1 MHKLIIGCG
10 YLGERVAAAWTAC
23 GDDVSVLTR
32 SSARAERLAASGL
45 SPVIGDVLEPE
56 SLRQLPRADVVLYAV
71 GFDRTSESSKRSVY
85 VDGLRNVLVEIAQRS
100 RLFLYVSSTSVYG
113 QNGGELVDEASSTEP
128 QEENGHIC
136 LDAEA
141 VVCRFFD
148 RAKCSPEQGA
158 IILRLAG
165 IYGPGRLLT
174 RIEQLRSG
182 EPLSGNPDA
191 WLNLIHVDDA
201 VRAVL
206 AAEQRGQSGA
216 TYLVS
221 DDRPLR
227 RAEYY
232 SALAASVGA
241 PPPRFAEFNVNS
253 IERQQLNKRCV
264 NSRLRHEL
272 AVELKYPTVI
282 DGLAGLPELLQ

>member
-23 GDDVSVLTR
+23 GDEVSVLTR
-32 SSARAERLAASGL
+32 SSVRADRLAASGL
-45 SPVIGDVLEPE
+45 MPLIGDVLEPE
-56 SLRQLPRADVVLYAV
+56 SLRQLPRAEVVLYAV
-71 GFDRTSESSKRSVY
+71 GFDRTSESSKRAVY
-85 VDGLRNVLVEIAQRS
+85 VDGLRNVLAEIAPRC
-100 RLFLYVSSTSVYG
+100 RRFLYVSSTSVYG
-113 QNGGELVDEASSTEP
+113 QNGGELVDEGSSTEP
-128 QEENGHIC
+128 QEENGRIC

-141 VVCRFFD
+141 IVWHFLD
-148 RAKCSPEQGA
+148 RDKCSPEQRA

-174 RIEQLRSG
+174 RIEQLRRG
-182 EPLSGNPDA
+182 EPLSGNPEA

-206 AAEQRGQSGA
+206 AAEQRGESGA

-232 SALAASVGA
+232 AVLAASVGA
-241 PPPRFAEFNVNS
+241 PTPRFAELNVYS
-253 IERQQLNKRCV
+253 SERQLFNKRCV
-264 NSRLRHEL
+264 NGRLRHEL
-272 AVELKYPTVI
+272 EVELKYPTVI
-282 DGLAGLPELLQ
+282 DGLAGLPDLPQ